1 MDKSIEMTW
10 KSQKENPL
18 AILKKQATNGIVFR
32 IRLRGNN

>member
-18 AILKKQATNGIVFR
+18 AVLINQAMSRIIFR
-32 IRLRGNN
+32 IRLRGNI